1 MTLGDV
7 IKEFR
12 ASHNMS
18 MDEFAKISDIS
29 KAYISVLEKNK
40 RPKSGKAIN
49 PTLEMYKKVATGMGI
64 TLDQL
69 FNMVDPDSSISFTQ
83 ETEIEIDEKHPLLK
97 LFESMN
103 PQGQQKLME
112 YAQDLADM
120 PKYKKG
126 YMVTSETVG

>member
-40 RPKSGKAIN
+40 RPKSGKSIN
-49 PTLEMYKKVATGMGI
+49 PTLEMYKKAAAGMGI
-64 TLDQL
+64 TLEQL
-69 FNMVDPDSSISFTQ
+69 LNMVDPDSSISLAQ
-83 ETEIEIDEKHPLLK
+83 EPDIEINEKHPLLK

-103 PQGQQKLME
+103 PQGQQMLLE
-112 YAQDLADM
+112 YARYIADT
-120 PKYKKG
+120 PKYKKD
-126 YMVTSETVG
+126 YLASPEDVG